1 MWIWNQCDQ
10 RVYMLRQCWDKQ
22 KTKFAYIYIYIY
34 IKEFKSRKKD
44 QKQRY
49 NKETCLSST
58 KTYLKS
64 IKRNKQMYQVENRS
78 IDITI
83 NIINKAEKILNEF
96 NRKSYETQLNIFIKL
111 FLNYWVNLEKNSMK
125 NQREILEDTL
135 EDNENVICSPALVC
149 L

>member
-1 MWIWNQCDQ
+1 
-10 RVYMLRQCWDKQ
+10 
-22 KTKFAYIYIYIY
+22 
-34 IKEFKSRKKD
+34 
-44 QKQRY
+44 
-49 NKETCLSST
+49 
-58 KTYLKS
+58 
-64 IKRNKQMYQVENRS
+64 MYQVENRS

-125 NQREILEDTL
+125 NQRDILEDTL